1 MHVAEPRG
9 GPAHDRW
16 RSTPRRRPPYIP
28 GWLSDHRSVRLDHRS
43 PRADRHVDSRVPRRP
58 TGAAYRRWSRK
69 VGRED
74 PQPAIPRRQARDQT
88 GAKVTV
94 LGLEDPKFEKDL
106 RDRTSDISR
115 RMRKDT
121 ESVFLSAQR
130 TGDLARRSRCRAN
143 LAQDGGAPGHHASRC
158 AENGE
163 NGGSRGRQDRQ
174 VLSVTHGTQIRDP
187 VG

>member
-1 MHVAEPRG
+1 MPSHAGGRRTTDGEAHLEGDRLTFRG
-9 GPAHDRW
+9 GFRITVPFDSITAVRAQTGTLILECPDGRLALRIGAGAEKW
-16 RSTPRRRPPYIP
+16 AEKIRNPR
-28 GWLSDHRSVRLDHRS
+28 
-43 PRADRHVDSRVPRRP
+43 SRVDKL
-58 TGAAYRRWSRK
+58 GIK
-69 VGRED
+69 
-74 PQPAIPRRQARDQT
+74 T